1 MNNRQAITNRL
12 FAALQ
17 KPTLFDYQ
25 TSRDIPARYGL
36 GARNNLGSGFG
47 CLQKQ
52 FARSVRFVQ
61 SFPYVLVEND

>member
-1 MNNRQAITNRL
+1 MNNRQAIANRL

-17 KPTLFDYQ
+17 KPTLFDYP
-25 TSRDIPARYGL
+25 SRDIPARYGL
-36 GARNNLGSGFG
+36 GARNKVGSGFG